1 MDTLTIEALIAE
13 GNEILEGI
21 KYVPSSPNVFRTFS
35 VYHLA
40 DESVYERWKNI
51 VIRFLSTNYPDDIS
65 SSDFRK
71 VAEEFEK
78 KYYSPTSM
86 KKMLG
91 ILEAFKA
98 IPTPITSVLE
108 KTNTPSIVI
117 NNSNSQSQEQSQNID
132 ILIKSIEDAFTIS
145 QLKELRQIVNEENG
159 NLEKSKPKLT
169 EKIKSFGS
177 NLASNIVANILTNP
191 VIWSSIS

>member
-21 KYVPSSPNVFRTFS
+21 KYIPSSPNVFRTFS

-51 VIRFLSTNYPDDIS
+51 VIRFLSTNYPADIS
-65 SSDFRK
+65 SSDLRK
-71 VAEEFEK
+71 AAEEFEK

-98 IPTPITSVLE
+98 IPTPITSVGE
-108 KTNTPSIVI
+108 KTSTPSIVI

-132 ILIKSIEDAFTIS
+132 FLIKSIEDAFTIS

-159 NLEKSKPKLT
+159 NLEKAKPKLM

>member
-21 KYVPSSPNVFRTFS
+21 KHVPSSPNVFRTFS
-35 VYHLA
+35 VYQLA

-65 SSDFRK
+65 SSDLRK
-71 VAEEFEK
+71 AAEEFEMK
-78 KYYSPTSM
+78 HYSPTSM

-98 IPTPITSVLE
+98 IPTPITSIGE

-132 ILIKSIEDAFTIS
+132 FLVKSIEDAFTIS
-145 QLKELRQIVNEENG
+145 QLRELRQIVNEENG
-159 NLEKSKPKLT
+159 NLEKAKPKLM

>member
-1 MDTLTIEALIAE
+1 MQICIVNEKESGQTLE
-13 GNEILEGI
+13 
-21 KYVPSSPNVFRTFS
+21 KYVKKVLNHAP
-35 VYHLA
+35 
-40 DESVYERWKNI
+40 
-51 VIRFLSTNYPDDIS
+51 LSFIYKL
-65 SSDFRK
+65 FRK
-71 VAEEFEK
+71 KDIKVNGHWQKEKFIVSTDEEVSIYVSDEQLEEFEK

-98 IPTPITSVLE
+98 IPTPITSIGE

-132 ILIKSIEDAFTIS
+132 FLVKSIEDAFTIS
-145 QLKELRQIVNEENG
+145 QLRELRQIVNEENG
-159 NLEKSKPKLT
+159 NLEKAKPKLM

>member
-1 MDTLTIEALIAE
+1 MEQLTIEALIAE
-13 GNEILEGI
+13 GSEILKSI
-21 KYVPSSPNVFRTFS
+21 KHKPSRSNVIRTS
-35 VYHLA
+35 SMYYLA

-51 VIRFLSTNYPDDIS
+51 TVRFISTNYPDDIS

-71 VAEEFEK
+71 AAEEFEE

-98 IPTPITSVLE
+98 IPTPITSVGG
-108 KTNTPSIVI
+108 KTNAPSIVI

-132 ILIKSIEDAFTIS
+132 FLIKSIEDAFTIS

-159 NLEKSKPKLT
+159 NLEKAKPKLM

>member
-21 KYVPSSPNVFRTFS
+21 KYVPSPPNVFRTFS

-71 VAEEFEK
+71 AAEEFEK

-91 ILEAFKA
+91 LLEAFKA
-98 IPTPITSVLE
+98 IPTPITSVGE

-132 ILIKSIEDAFTIS
+132 FLIKSIEDASTIS
-145 QLKELRQIVNEENG
+145 QLKELRQIVNEEKG
-159 NLEKSKPKLT
+159 DLEKAKPKLM

>member
-21 KYVPSSPNVFRTFS
+21 KYIPSSPNVFRTFS
-35 VYHLA
+35 VYQLA

-65 SSDFRK
+65 SSDLRK
-71 VAEEFEK
+71 AAEEFEK

-98 IPTPITSVLE
+98 IPTPITSVRG
-108 KTNTPSIVI
+108 KTTPSIVI
-117 NNSNSQSQEQSQNID
+117 NNSNSQSQEQSQNFD
-132 ILIKSIEDAFTIS
+132 FLIKSIEDAFTIS

-159 NLEKSKPKLT
+159 NLEKAKPKLM

>member
-1 MDTLTIEALIAE
+1 
-13 GNEILEGI
+13 
-21 KYVPSSPNVFRTFS
+21 
-35 VYHLA
+35 
-40 DESVYERWKNI
+40 
-51 VIRFLSTNYPDDIS
+51 
-65 SSDFRK
+65 
-71 VAEEFEK
+71 
-78 KYYSPTSM
+78 
-86 KKMLG
+86 MLG